1 MIKDYILEHYADT
14 DDVLFADG
22 FDEAIIGFSPNDW
35 RVVYS
40 RELCIEILMKDD
52 DIPEEEAVDFLE
64 YNTFNA
70 YVGDKTPIWVDTFDW
85 SLIPYVDTFDWMK

>member
-40 RELCIEILMKDD
+40 RERCIEILMKDD
-52 DIPEEEAVDFLE
+52 DIPEEEDVDFLE

-85 SLIPYVDTFDWMK
+85 MK

>member
-1 MIKDYILEHYADT
+1 MIKDYILEQYADT

-40 RELCIEILMKDD
+40 RERCIQILMKDD
-52 DIPEEEAVDFLE
+52 DMPEEEAVDFLE

-70 YVGDKTPIWVDTFDW
+70 YVGEKTPIWVDTFDW
-85 SLIPYVDTFDWMK
+85 

>member
-1 MIKDYILEHYADT
+1 
-14 DDVLFADG
+14 
-22 FDEAIIGFSPNDW
+22 
-35 RVVYS
+35 
-40 RELCIEILMKDD
+40 MKDD

-85 SLIPYVDTFDWMK
+85 MK

>member
-1 MIKDYILEHYADT
+1 MIKDYILEQYADT

-40 RELCIEILMKDD
+40 RERCIQILMKDD
-52 DIPEEEAVDFLE
+52 DMPEEEAVDFLE

-70 YVGDKTPIWVDTFDW
+70 YVGEKTPIWVDTFDW
-85 SLIPYVDTFDWMK
+85 MK

>member
-40 RELCIEILMKDD
+40 RERCIEILMKDD

-85 SLIPYVDTFDWMK
+85 

>member
-40 RELCIEILMKDD
+40 RERCIEILMKDD

-85 SLIPYVDTFDWMK
+85 MK

>member
-1 MIKDYILEHYADT
+1 MIKDYILEQYADT

-40 RELCIEILMKDD
+40 RERCIEILMKDD

-70 YVGDKTPIWVDTFDW
+70 YVGEKTPIWVDTFDW
-85 SLIPYVDTFDWMK
+85 MK

>member
-52 DIPEEEAVDFLE
+52 DMPEEEAVDFLE

-85 SLIPYVDTFDWMK
+85 MK

>member
-1 MIKDYILEHYADT
+1 MIKDFILEQYADSE
-14 DDVLFADG
+14 DVLFADG

-40 RELCIEILMKDD
+40 RELCIQILMKDD
-52 DIPEEEAVDFLE
+52 DTPEEEAIDFLE

-70 YVGDKTPIWVDTFDW
+70 YIGEKTPIWVDTFDW
-85 SLIPYVDTFDWMK
+85 MK

>member
-1 MIKDYILEHYADT
+1 MIKDHILEQYADS

-22 FDEAIIGFSPNDW
+22 FDEAIIGFSRNDW

-40 RELCIEILMKDD
+40 RELCIQILMKDD

-85 SLIPYVDTFDWMK
+85 MK

>member
-52 DIPEEEAVDFLE
+52 DISEEEAVDFLE

-70 YVGDKTPIWVDTFDW
+70 YVGEKTPIWVDTFDW
-85 SLIPYVDTFDWMK
+85 MKWLTLL

>member
-40 RELCIEILMKDD
+40 RERCIEILMKDD
-52 DIPEEEAVDFLE
+52 DMPEEEAIDFLE

-70 YVGDKTPIWVDTFDW
+70 YIGEKTPIWVE
-85 SLIPYVDTFDWMK
+85 TFDWMK

>member
-40 RELCIEILMKDD
+40 RERCIEILMKDD

-70 YVGDKTPIWVDTFDW
+70 YVGEKTPIWVDTFDW
-85 SLIPYVDTFDWMK
+85 MK